1 MIRLGLGLAISW
13 QRFWEQWQ
21 QSLDREQS
29 NMTILQKAKILAAW
43 NKLNGLLEELEVYN
57 SDPTVRTELKKIM
70 GELED
75 LL

>member
-1 MIRLGLGLAISW
+1 MIRLGIGLAISW
-13 QRFWEQWQ
+13 RQFWEQWQ
-21 QSLDREQS
+21 QFSDREQC